1 MMRDQCARNGLQL
14 EVKIPER
21 VLLTA
26 DPAKLRQI
34 LINLI
39 SNAVKFTEPGGRV
52 EIRVEQ
58 PDADSVMLRVS
69 DTGIGMSAENI
80 PIALAPFGQVDSR
93 LSRRYDGTGLGLP
106 LTKVLVELHGGSI
119 TIDSVPA
126 QGTTVTVLLPIS
138 QPPSE
143 AGITSLPGVMPVFAA

>member
-1 MMRDQCARNGLQL
+1 
-14 EVKIPER
+14 
-21 VLLTA
+21 
-26 DPAKLRQI
+26 
-34 LINLI
+34 
-39 SNAVKFTEPGGRV
+39 
-52 EIRVEQ
+52 
-58 PDADSVMLRVS
+58 
-69 DTGIGMSAENI
+69 MSAENI